1 MSSFET
7 VNILDM
13 IDAIGEEEL
22 QLILSDFSC
31 SKNQEIEHFVRKNA
45 IEFAKRKMSITYL
58 VIDEE
63 SRIVG
68 IFTLTHK
75 AVQLLDAGLTGT
87 VRKKIQ
93 RHARLDEATD
103 SYILSAFL
111 VAQFGKNFQY
121 GESNA
126 LKGNELMDMTI
137 VTLKEIQ
144 RQIGGGVVYL
154 ECEDKPQ
161 LLSFYQNEEN
171 RYQIFGDRYSERDAV
186 KYIQL
191 MKII

>member
-1 MSSFET
+1 MNNFET

-13 IDAIGEEEL
+13 TDAIGEEEL
-22 QLILSDFSC
+22 QQLLSDFSC
-31 SKNQEIEHFVRKNA
+31 PKNQEIQHFVRKNA

-58 VIDEE
+58 VVDKE

-75 AVQLLDAGLTGT
+75 AVQVLNGELTNT
-87 VRKKIQ
+87 ARKKIQ
-93 RHARLDEATD
+93 RHAHLDSTTN
-103 SYILSAFL
+103 SYMLSAFL
-111 VAQFGKNFQY
+111 IAQFGKNYQY
-121 GESNA
+121 EKTNA
-126 LKGNELMDMTI
+126 LKGNELMDITI
-137 VTLKEIQ
+137 ATLKEIQ

-154 ECEDKPQ
+154 ECEDKPK
-161 LLSFYQNEEN
+161 LLSFYQNQKN
-171 RYQIFGDRYSERDAV
+171 RYQIFGDRYSAGDST

>member
-1 MSSFET
+1 MSSFES

-13 IDAIGEEEL
+13 IEAIGEEEL

-31 SKNQEIEHFVRKNA
+31 PKNQEIEHFVRKNA

-63 SRIVG
+63 SRIAG

-111 VAQFGKNFQY
+111 VAQFGKNYQY
-121 GESNA
+121 GEANA
-126 LKGNELMDMTI
+126 FKGNELMDMTI

-161 LLSFYQNEEN
+161 LLSFYQNKEN

>member
-1 MSSFET
+1 MSNFET

-31 SKNQEIEHFVRKNA
+31 TKNLEIEHFVRKNA
-45 IEFAKRKMSITYL
+45 IEFAKRKISITYL

-111 VAQFGKNFQY
+111 IAQFGKNYQY
-121 GESNA
+121 EESNA

-137 VTLKEIQ
+137 AILKEIQ

-161 LLSFYQNEEN
+161 LLSFYQNQEN
-171 RYQIFGDRYSERDAV
+171 RYQVFGDRYSERDSV

>member
-1 MSSFET
+1 MSNFET

-22 QLILSDFSC
+22 QFILSDFSC
-31 SKNQEIEHFVRKNA
+31 PKNLEIEHFVRKNA

-58 VIDEE
+58 VIDEK

-93 RHARLDEATD
+93 RHARLDEVTD

-111 VAQFGKNFQY
+111 IAQFGKNYQY
-121 GESNA
+121 GKSNA

-137 VTLKEIQ
+137 VILKEIQ

-161 LLSFYQNEEN
+161 LLSFYSKIRKIVI
-171 RYQIFGDRYSERDAV
+171 RYLEIDTRRE
-186 KYIQL
+186 IQL
-191 MKII
+191 SIFSL

>member
-1 MSSFET
+1 MSNFET

-31 SKNQEIEHFVRKNA
+31 PKNQEIEHFVRKNA
-45 IEFAKRKMSITYL
+45 IEFARRKMSITYL

-63 SRIVG
+63 SRIAG

-111 VAQFGKNFQY
+111 VAQFGKNYQY
-121 GESNA
+121 GESNV

-161 LLSFYQNEEN
+161 LLSFYQNKEN

>member
-1 MSSFET
+1 MSNFET

-31 SKNQEIEHFVRKNA
+31 PKNQEIEHFVRKNA

-63 SRIVG
+63 SRIAG

-111 VAQFGKNFQY
+111 VAQFGKNYQY
-121 GESNA
+121 GESNV
-126 LKGNELMDMTI
+126 LKGNELMDITI

-161 LLSFYQNEEN
+161 LLSFYQNKEN

>member
-1 MSSFET
+1 M

-31 SKNQEIEHFVRKNA
+31 PKSLEIEHFVRKNA
-45 IEFAKRKMSITYL
+45 MEFAKRKMSITYL

-75 AVQLLDAGLTGT
+75 AVQLLDAGLTRT

-111 VAQFGKNFQY
+111 IAQFGKNYQY
-121 GESNA
+121 EESNA

-144 RQIGGGVVYL
+144 HQIGGGVVYL

-161 LLSFYQNEEN
+161 LLSFYQNQEN
-171 RYQIFGDRYSERDAV
+171 RYQVFGDRYSEKDSV

>member
-1 MSSFET
+1 MSNFTS

-13 IDAIGEEEL
+13 INAIGEEEL

-31 SKNQEIEHFVRKNA
+31 SKNHEIEEFVRKNA

-58 VIDEE
+58 VVDGE

-75 AVQLLDAGLTGT
+75 AVQLLDTGLTGT
-87 VRKKIQ
+87 VRRKIQ

-103 SYILSAFL
+103 SYMLSAFL
-111 VAQFGKNFQY
+111 VAQFGKNYQY
-121 GESNA
+121 EESEV
-126 LKGNELMDMTI
+126 LTGNELMDMTI

-154 ECEDKPQ
+154 ECEDKPK
-161 LLSFYQNEEN
+161 LLSFYQNREN
-171 RYQIFGDRYSERDAV
+171 RYQIFGDRYSARDSV

>member
-1 MSSFET
+1 MSNFET

-31 SKNQEIEHFVRKNA
+31 PKNLEIEHFVRKNA

-93 RHARLDEATD
+93 RHVRLDEATD
-103 SYILSAFL
+103 SYILPAFL
-111 VAQFGKNFQY
+111 IAQFGKNYQY

-137 VTLKEIQ
+137 VILKEIQ

-161 LLSFYQNEEN
+161 LLSFYQNQEN
-171 RYQIFGDRYSERDAV
+171 RYQVFGDRYSERDSV

>member
-31 SKNQEIEHFVRKNA
+31 PKNQEIEHFVRKNA
-45 IEFAKRKMSITYL
+45 VEFAKRKMSITYL

-63 SRIVG
+63 SRIAG

-111 VAQFGKNFQY
+111 VAQFGKNYQY
-121 GESNA
+121 GESNV

-161 LLSFYQNEEN
+161 LLSFYQNKEN

>member
-1 MSSFET
+1 MSNFET

-13 IDAIGEEEL
+13 VDAIGEEEL

-31 SKNQEIEHFVRKNA
+31 PKNQEIEHFVRKNA

-63 SRIVG
+63 SRIEG

-111 VAQFGKNFQY
+111 VAQFGKNYQY

-126 LKGNELMDMTI
+126 LKGNELMDITI

-161 LLSFYQNEEN
+161 LLSFYQNKEN

>member
-1 MSSFET
+1 MSNFET

-22 QLILSDFSC
+22 QFILSDFSC
-31 SKNQEIEHFVRKNA
+31 PKNLEIEHFVRKNA

-58 VIDEE
+58 VIDEK

-93 RHARLDEATD
+93 RHARLDEVTD

-111 VAQFGKNFQY
+111 IAQFGKNYQY
-121 GESNA
+121 GKSNA

-137 VTLKEIQ
+137 VILKEIQ

-161 LLSFYQNEEN
+161 LLSFYQNQEN
-171 RYQIFGDRYSERDAV
+171 RYQVFGDRYSERDSV

>member
-1 MSSFET
+1 MSNFET

-13 IDAIGEEEL
+13 IEAIGEEEL

-31 SKNQEIEHFVRKNA
+31 TKNLEIEHFVRKNA

-111 VAQFGKNFQY
+111 IAQFGKNYQY
-121 GESNA
+121 EESNA
-126 LKGNELMDMTI
+126 LKGNELMDITI

-161 LLSFYQNEEN
+161 LLSFYQNQEN
-171 RYQIFGDRYSERDAV
+171 RYQVFGDRYSERDSV

>member
-31 SKNQEIEHFVRKNA
+31 PKNQEIEHFVRKNA

-63 SRIVG
+63 SRIAG

-111 VAQFGKNFQY
+111 VAQFGKNYQY
-121 GESNA
+121 GESNV
-126 LKGNELMDMTI
+126 LKGNELMDITI

-161 LLSFYQNEEN
+161 LLSFYQNKEN